1 MIRTEGIVLSERNA
15 GESSKALKVYTLDT
29 GLVTIYAK
37 GALKRSSKVTSSS
50 QVFFVNEYTIS
61 KSGVFYYIKS
71 ANILSSNLHLRQS
84 LVKLSYANLV
94 LEIYLKSNME
104 EIENKNAYLLLK
116 KYLETIEDSTARV
129 RTMQLLLKYISF
141 IGFRPSMNGKYFLVD
156 GGGLSPNLEYS
167 SKYYELN
174 DEEVEYLNLLMYKDL
189 EFEFQKKDFERKIF
203 HIIIEYVKYCLDLRQ
218 INSLELIRE
227 E

>member
-15 GESSKALKVYTLDT
+15 GESSKALKVYTLDV

-116 KYLETIEDSTARV
+116 KYLETLKDSTERV

-141 IGFRPSMNGKYFLVD
+141 IGFRPAMKGKYFLVD
-156 GGGLSPNLEYS
+156 GGGLAPNLENS

>member
-15 GESSKALKVYTLDT
+15 GESSKALKVYTLDA

-116 KYLETIEDSTARV
+116 KYLETLKDSTARV

-141 IGFRPSMNGKYFLVD
+141 IGFRPAMKGKYFLVD
-156 GGGLSPNLEYS
+156 GGGLSPNLENY

>member
-15 GESSKALKVYTLDT
+15 GESSKVLKVYTLDT

-141 IGFRPSMNGKYFLVD
+141 IGFRPAMKGKYFLVD
-156 GGGLSPNLEYS
+156 GGGLSPNLENS

>member
-15 GESSKALKVYTLDT
+15 GESSKALKVYTLDA

-156 GGGLSPNLEYS
+156 GGGLSPNLENS

-189 EFEFQKKDFERKIF
+189 EYEFQKKDFERKIF

>member
-15 GESSKALKVYTLDT
+15 GESSKALKVYTLDV

-116 KYLETIEDSTARV
+116 KYLETLEDSTARV

-156 GGGLSPNLEYS
+156 GGGLSPNLDNS

>member
-15 GESSKALKVYTLDT
+15 GESSKALKVYTLDA

-61 KSGVFYYIKS
+61 KSGIFYYIKS

-116 KYLETIEDSTARV
+116 KYLETLKDSTARV

-141 IGFRPSMNGKYFLVD
+141 IGFRPSMKGKYFLVD
-156 GGGLSPNLEYS
+156 GGGLTPNLENS

>member
-15 GESSKALKVYTLDT
+15 GESSKTLKVYTLKT

-61 KSGVFYYIKS
+61 KTGVFYYIKS
-71 ANILSSNLHLRQS
+71 AKILSSNLHLRDS
-84 LVKLSYANLV
+84 LVKLSFANLV
-94 LEIYLKSNME
+94 IEIYLKSNME

-116 KYLETIEDSTARV
+116 KYLETLEDSTARV

-141 IGFRPSMNGKYFLVD
+141 IGFRPSMNGNYFLVD
-156 GGGLSPNLEYS
+156 VGGLSHTKENS
-167 SKYYELN
+167 SRNYELN
-174 DEEVEYLNLLMYKDL
+174 TEEVEYLNLLMYRDL
-189 EFEFQKKDFERKIF
+189 EYEFEKKPFERKIF
-203 HIIIEYVKYCLDLRQ
+203 FIIIEYVKYCLDLRQ

>member
-156 GGGLSPNLEYS
+156 GGGLSPNLENS

-189 EFEFQKKDFERKIF
+189 EYEFQKKDFERKIF

>member
-1 MIRTEGIVLSERNA
+1 MIRTEGIVLSEMNA
-15 GESSKALKVYTLDT
+15 GESSKTLKVYTLKT

-61 KSGVFYYIKS
+61 KTGVFYYIKS
-71 ANILSSNLHLRQS
+71 AKILSSNLHLRES
-84 LVKLSYANLV
+84 LVKLSFANLV
-94 LEIYLKSNME
+94 IEIYLKSNME

-116 KYLETIEDSTARV
+116 KFLETLEDSTARV

-141 IGFRPSMNGKYFLVD
+141 IGFRPSMNGNYFLVD
-156 GGGLSPNLEYS
+156 GGGLSPTKENS
-167 SKYYELN
+167 SRNYELST
-174 DEEVEYLNLLMYKDL
+174 EEVEYLNLLMYRDL
-189 EFEFQKKDFERKIF
+189 EYEFEKKPFERKIF
-203 HIIIEYVKYCLDLRQ
+203 FIIIEYLKYCLDLRQ